1 MSNSDFL
8 KKGNISML
16 WDVISDEEIFKFLPK
31 ETQENVAQLFINNI
45 SGFFEVE
52 RKKSTGLIEI
62 NKKYIILILNHIKT
76 NFPKKTHNKIKI
88 LDDIPVK
95 EVITYEEI
103 HNERKSQFEKDLAK
117 RQEEFTNSITLKVP
131 DVPEF
136 ADKHV
141 ETPISEMDKI
151 IKEMTAQ
158 RNYEVE
164 QINRSYQSDINSSSN
179 WLTPQETS
187 IKAEKGSPQND
198 QDKNREEKTQNQ
210 NYSKSKYLQTF
221 NEVVDSPSKKNVS
234 WGENREIEDSSFENA
249 METNIFQK
257 LKRVG
262 KEQKQG
268 QKQGQGQE
276 KQEQNNISLT
286 IEENTYNTRIYN
298 LETEIKLLNN
308 KLDTIISLLHEK
320 QTN

>member
-1 MSNSDFL
+1 MSNPDFL

-31 ETQENVAQLFINNI
+31 ESQENISQLFINNI

-52 RKKSTGLIEI
+52 RKKTTNLIEI
-62 NKKYIILILNHIKT
+62 NKKYIILILNYIKT
-76 NFPKKTHNKIKI
+76 NFPKKIHNKIKI
-88 LDDIPVK
+88 LDDVPVK

-103 HNERKSQFEKDLAK
+103 HNERKSQFEKDLVK
-117 RQEEFTNSITLKVP
+117 RQEEFTNAITLKVP

-141 ETPISEMDKI
+141 EAPISEMDKI

-187 IKAEKGSPQND
+187 IKAEKGLLQNG
-198 QDKNREEKTQNQ
+198 EEKSQNPIQNQ

-221 NEVVDSPSKKNVS
+221 NEVLDSPSKKNVS

-257 LKRVG
+257 LKKVG
-262 KEQKQG
+262 KG
-268 QKQGQGQE
+268 
-276 KQEQNNISLT
+276 QEQNNISLT

-308 KLDTIISLLHEK
+308 KLDTIINLLHNK

>member
-31 ETQENVAQLFINNI
+31 ESQEIVSQLFINNI

-52 RKKSTGLIEI
+52 RKKTTNLIEI

-88 LDDIPVK
+88 LDDAPVK

-117 RQEEFTNSITLKVP
+117 RQEEFTNAVTLKVP
-131 DVPEF
+131 EVPEF

-164 QINRSYQSDINSSSN
+164 QINRIYHTDINNSSN

-187 IKAEKGSPQND
+187 IKAEKGSLQND
-198 QDKNREEKTQNQ
+198 QDKNREEKTQNPNQ
-210 NYSKSKYLQTF
+210 NHNYSKSKYLQTF
-221 NEVVDSPSKKNVS
+221 NEVLDSPSKKNVS
-234 WGENREIEDSSFENA
+234 WGENREIEDSSFENV

-262 KEQKQG
+262 KEQKPENH
-268 QKQGQGQE
+268 E

-298 LETEIKLLNN
+298 LENEIKLLNN
-308 KLDTIISLLHEK
+308 KLDTIIQLLNNK